1 MRKRCL
7 MRIMGVFFV
16 GTSMLFVGGCG
27 VKNKP
32 VPPASVVPVAIDD
45 LRYTISD
52 KGVQLTWSYPVRTVK
67 GSIVEDISSFELFRA
82 EIPLN
87 TYCASCPVPYADPVA
102 VEGGAPM
109 DGKTRKVVTYDSD
122 LMRSGHKYFYKVRSR
137 TSWLA
142 DSADSNVVTFVWF
155 EPAAAPGDVA
165 VVPGDRQIAL
175 TWQPVALKTGGA
187 DFAVKYQVRRS
198 LDGKDWAKVG
208 DPLAATS
215 YTDRQVGNGQKY
227 YYSVQTLTAYK
238 AELAEGGVS
247 KAVTATPIDQTPPPA
262 PTGISAVQ
270 TAAGIKVFWDRSD
283 IPDLSGYK
291 VYRRT
296 ADQSNYEMISTIEP
310 TYTLFVDAKASE
322 GTRYYYAVT
331 ALDGAKPANES
342 VKSREATVRD

>member
-1 MRKRCL
+1 MRKRCFL
-7 MRIMGVFFV
+7 RIMGIFFV
-16 GTSMLFVGGCG
+16 GAFLFLAGGCG

-32 VPPASVVPVAIDD
+32 VPPASVVPEAIGD
-45 LRYTISD
+45 LRHTISD

-87 TYCASCPVPYADPVA
+87 AYCESCPVPYADPVT

-109 DGKTRKVVTYDSD
+109 DGKIRREVKYDSD
-122 LMRSGHKYFYKVRSR
+122 LLRSGYKYFYKVRSR

-142 DSADSNVVTFVWF
+142 DSADSNVVTFIWF
-155 EPAAAPGDVA
+155 EPAAAPENVIA
-165 VVPGDRQIAL
+165 VSGDRQIAL
-175 TWQPVALKTGGA
+175 TWQPVTLKTAGT
-187 DFAVKYQVRRS
+187 DFAVKYQIRRS
-198 LDGKDWAKVG
+198 LNGKDWTKIG
-208 DPLAATS
+208 EPLTATG

-227 YYSVQTLTAYK
+227 HYSVQTLTAYK

-247 KAVTATPIDQTPPPA
+247 KAVIATPIDQTPPPA
-262 PTGISAVQ
+262 PSGVTAVQ
-270 TAAGIKVFWDRSD
+270 TAAGIKVFWDRSE
-283 IPDLSGYK
+283 IQDLSGYK

-296 ADQSNYEMISTIEP
+296 ADQNTHEIIGTIEP
-310 TYTLFVDAKASE
+310 THTLFVDAKATE

-342 VKSREATVRD
+342 AKSREATVRD